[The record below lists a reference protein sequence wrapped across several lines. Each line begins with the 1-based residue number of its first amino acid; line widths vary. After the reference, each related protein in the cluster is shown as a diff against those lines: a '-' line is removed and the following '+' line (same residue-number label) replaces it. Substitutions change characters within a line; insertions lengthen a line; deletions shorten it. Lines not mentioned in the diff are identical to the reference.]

1 MKKSQSYAEINCMT
15 NNIEESRVSP
25 VSFAKVMD
33 AFMFDCVAVETKKT
47 KFEQPNTPCV
57 DIKPVPINAA
67 PRLLSNK

>member
-33 AFMFDCVAVETKKT
+33 AFMFDCIPVVETKK
-47 KFEQPNTPCV
+47 N
-57 DIKPVPINAA
+57 
-67 PRLLSNK
+67 